1 MGISK
6 DGYINKV
13 NLALTNESTNV
24 PIYYI
29 TVKSRNGAGK
39 ESSVLSSRY
48 DICEHI

>member
-6 DGYINKV
+6 DGYIKV
-13 NLALTNESTNV
+13 NLALTDALTNV

-48 DICEHI
+48 D